1 MARVHW
7 NNSKTFH
14 GKERFSKTGIENC
27 TVYFDHIL
35 NTERLGYKIQDAVV
49 STVIDPFQ
57 QRSNRGIILNSV
69 FNNSAQEAI
78 STFSTHSG

>member
-1 MARVHW
+1 MAR
-7 NNSKTFH
+7 KA
-14 GKERFSKTGIENC
+14 FSKTGIENC

-35 NTERLGYKIQDAVV
+35 NTEWLGYKIQDAVV
-49 STVIDPFQ
+49 STVIDPFR
-57 QRSNRGIILNSV
+57 QRSNREIILNSV